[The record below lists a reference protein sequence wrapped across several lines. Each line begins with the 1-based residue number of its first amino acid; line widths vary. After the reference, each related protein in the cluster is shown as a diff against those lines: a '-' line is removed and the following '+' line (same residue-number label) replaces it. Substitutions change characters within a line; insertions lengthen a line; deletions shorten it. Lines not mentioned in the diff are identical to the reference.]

1 MTTAPSPRRAR
12 DLAAGIAAL
21 LALATPIVLAGV
33 ASGDTADSKR
43 VRADLRAV
51 TARYNAVDQAIAD
64 GFAPTDECA
73 ALPGVGGMGYHYVNV
88 DRLLDGIVDPDRP
101 DILLYASD
109 EQGRLRLAAVEWFA
123 VDPDQD
129 LTTDHGRPS
138 LFGQPFDGPMPG
150 HSPGMPIHFDLHAW
164 VWEANPT
171 GIFSAWNPAVSCP

>member
-1 MTTAPSPRRAR
+1 MTTTPLSRRAR
-12 DLAAGIAAL
+12 DLTAGIAAL

-33 ASGDTADSKR
+33 ASGDTADSKP

-51 TARYNAVDQAIAD
+51 TAKYNAVDQAIAD

-73 ALPGVGGMGYHYVNV
+73 ALPGLGGMGYHYVNF
-88 DRLLDGIVDPDRP
+88 DRLVDGIVDPDRP
-101 DILLYASD
+101 DILLYAAD
-109 EQGRLRLAAVEWFA
+109 EHGRRRLAAVEWFA

-129 LTTDHGRPS
+129 LTTDSGRPS
-138 LFGQPFDGPMPG
+138 LFGQAFDGPMPG

-171 GIFSAWNPAVSCP
+171 GMFSAWNPAVSCP